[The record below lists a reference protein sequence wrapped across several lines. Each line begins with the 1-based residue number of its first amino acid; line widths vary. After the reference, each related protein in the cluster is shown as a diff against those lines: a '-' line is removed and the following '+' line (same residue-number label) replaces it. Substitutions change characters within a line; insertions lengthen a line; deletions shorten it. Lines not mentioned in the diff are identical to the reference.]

1 MHRIGHRRAM
11 ATLAQPPEEIGRAGW
26 LFIGAAT
33 MAAGA
38 FFHAV
43 AGSVEIVRE
52 MLGGEPPA
60 APEPGGEPARHH
72 RAEPQLD
79 GWIVFGAVLL
89 GATTLFHAAAAL
101 VKVIKGLREHGPG
114 GTGG

>member
-1 MHRIGHRRAM
+1 MLRIGHRKAM

-38 FFHAV
+38 FFHAI

-52 MLGGEPPA
+52 MLGADPPA
-60 APEPGGEPARHH
+60 VPEPGSEPARHK
-72 RAEPQLD
+72 RTEPQLD

-89 GATTLFHAAAAL
+89 GTTTLFHAIAAL
-101 VKVIKGLREHGPG
+101 VKIIKEVRGPGLG